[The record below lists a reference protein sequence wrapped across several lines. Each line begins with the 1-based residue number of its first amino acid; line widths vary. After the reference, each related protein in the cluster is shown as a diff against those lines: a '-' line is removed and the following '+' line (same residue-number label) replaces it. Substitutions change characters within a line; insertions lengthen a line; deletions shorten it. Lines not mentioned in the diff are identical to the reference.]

1 MEEKGIIRP
10 VDKLGR
16 IVIPKE
22 LRRRLD
28 VKNDIDSFEIFT
40 EGDSL
45 ILKKYN
51 PRCVLCGSGESCVSH
66 NGHLVCKGC
75 IEKLIAKSLKGEV
88 VDE

>member
-51 PRCVLCGSGESCVSH
+51 PRCVLCGSDENCIEYSGR
-66 NGHLVCKGC
+66 LVCKAC
-75 IEKLIAKSLKGEV
+75 IENMLTLAFKNNTEK
-88 VDE
+88 